1 MSRFSFSHVALD
13 VPTLQ
18 ASLEDRSC
26 GGYAAFEGWVRDHN
40 EGQRVTHLEYEAFED
55 LAVREGDRIIAEA
68 CARFGVTNA
77 RCVHRVGDLTLGA
90 LAVWVGVSAPH
101 RDEAFRACR
110 YIIDEVKHRVPIWKK
125 EHYVGGDS
133 GWVNCERC
141 ATAPLAAASDH
152 AHHDHAHHDH
162 AHHDHGHAHGP
173 PARSDYSRQVALREV
188 GANGQRRLQA
198 ARVGVVGA
206 GGLGV
211 PALQYL
217 AGAGVGQLV
226 VIDGD
231 ALEASNLHRQ
241 TWYALADCG
250 RPKAELAA
258 ARIRALNPEVVVT
271 THCTKLEAANALE
284 LLHGCDVVLDCT
296 DNFATKFALNDAAH
310 ALGKPVV
317 FASVHQYEGQLQVV
331 DPTRNGA
338 CLRCIWPQATRDGVV
353 GNCAEAGVLGP
364 VPGLLGTLQA
374 LETLKILL
382 NLPGRLGDE
391 LLVVDA
397 LGVEVTR
404 VRARRAAECS
414 MGPCVRRPTAAQT
427 ATTTAPA
434 LECSFEQ
441 LAPAVAAGFVVIDI
455 RDADEVARQP
465 LPHPAVR
472 HVPMNELLSGRNLP
486 NDARY
491 LLVCARGVRSRGAA
505 ETLRDRGIAEV
516 YSLRGGAQSLI

>member
-1 MSRFSFSHVALD
+1 MPRFSFSQVALD

-40 EGQRVTHLEYEAFED
+40 EGQRVTRLEYEAFEE
-55 LAVREGDRIIAEA
+55 LAVREGERIIAEA

-77 RCVHRVGDLTLGA
+77 RCVHRVGDLALGA
-90 LAVWVGVSAPH
+90 IAVWVGVSAPH

-141 ATAPLAAASDH
+141 ATAPLAAH
-152 AHHDHAHHDH
+152 AHHDHDHDH
-162 AHHDHGHAHGP
+162 DHEHHHAHAT
-173 PARSDYSRQVALREV
+173 PARSDYARQVALREV
-188 GANGQRRLQA
+188 GADGQRRLRA
-198 ARVGVVGA
+198 ARIGVVGA

-231 ALEASNLHRQ
+231 TLEPSNLHRQ

-258 ARIRALNPEVVVT
+258 ARIRALNPEVAVT
-271 THCTKLEAANALE
+271 AHRTKLDARNALE
-284 LLHGCDVVLDCT
+284 LLRDCDVVLDCT
-296 DNFATKFALNDAAH
+296 DNFATKFALNDVAH
-310 ALGKPVV
+310 ALAKPVV

-397 LGVEVTR
+397 LGIDVTR
-404 VRARRAAECS
+404 VRARRAADCAP
-414 MGPCVRRPTAAQT
+414 GACVRRVTASDPAATPTA
-427 ATTTAPA
+427 A
-434 LECSFEQ
+434 LECSFEN
-441 LAPAVAAGFVVIDI
+441 LEPAVAAGYVVIDI
-455 RDADEVARQP
+455 RDADEVATRP

-516 YSLRGGAQSLI
+516 YSLRGGAQALV

>member
-1 MSRFSFSHVALD
+1 MSRFSFSQVALD
-13 VPTLQ
+13 VPALQ

-40 EGQRVTHLEYEAFED
+40 EGQRVTHLEYEAFEE
-55 LAVREGDRIIAEA
+55 LAVREGERIIGEA
-68 CARFGVTNA
+68 CAQFGVTNA
-77 RCVHRVGDLTLGA
+77 RCVHRVGDLALGA
-90 LAVWVGVSAPH
+90 IAVWVGVSAPH

-141 ATAPLAAASDH
+141 ATAPLAAH
-152 AHHDHAHHDH
+152 AHAHERHDHPHDHAHRTHE
-162 AHHDHGHAHGP
+162 
-173 PARSDYSRQVALREV
+173 RSDYSRQIALREV
-188 GANGQRRLQA
+188 GSDGQRRLQA
-198 ARVGVVGA
+198 ARIGVVGA

-217 AGAGVGQLV
+217 AGAGVGHLV

-231 ALEASNLHRQ
+231 TLEPSNLHRQ

-258 ARIRALNPEVVVT
+258 ARIRALNPEVAVT
-271 THCTKLEAANALE
+271 AHHTKLEANNALE
-284 LLHGCDVVLDCT
+284 LLRDCDVVLDCT

-310 ALGKPVV
+310 ELGKPVV

-404 VRARRAAECS
+404 VRARRATECAS
-414 MGPCVRRPTAAQT
+414 GPCVRRATANESTAA
-427 ATTTAPA
+427 TTAA
-434 LECSFEQ
+434 LECNFEQ

-455 RDADEVARQP
+455 RDADEVAQQP

-472 HVPMNELLSGRNLP
+472 HVPMTELLSGRNLP

-491 LLVCARGVRSRGAA
+491 LLVCARGIRSRGAA
-505 ETLRDRGIAEV
+505 ETLRDRGITEV
-516 YSLRGGAQSLI
+516 YSLRGGAQALI